1 LAVIFSSSQQWM
13 DLTMK
18 NVALGLAA
26 LALVAVATPALAQR
40 WEDRDRGR
48 GGGGGIVE
56 LYSLPG
62 FQGERRTFSYD
73 IANLADTGFNDRAQ
87 SVRIRGRGEVQ
98 FCQDKD
104 FRSRC
109 VVLSSDEPDLNR
121 IGFASTISSLRRPYG
136 DWGSGGGW
144 GDDDWRRGRDDWGR
158 GGGSDRADATGRTA
172 AFFAR
177 PSVNGEPLSASC
189 GGGWGGGN
197 CAREQA
203 DQFCR
208 RQGYRGS
215 AYAATGRSR
224 FGEALEDVLCV
235 R

>member
-1 LAVIFSSSQQWM
+1 V
-13 DLTMK
+13 TMK
-18 NVALGLAA
+18 SAVLGLAV
-26 LALVAVATPALAQR
+26 LAIVAAATPALAQR
-40 WEDRDRGR
+40 WDDRDRGR
-48 GGGGGIVE
+48 GGGGIE
-56 LYSLPG
+56 LYSEPG
-62 FQGERRTFSYD
+62 FQGERRTFNFD
-73 IANLADTGFNDRAQ
+73 VANLADTGFNDRAQ

-121 IGFASTISSLRRPYG
+121 IGFARTISSLRRPYG
-136 DWGSGGGW
+136 DWGSSGGGGW

-158 GGGSDRADATGRTA
+158 GGFGSDRADAQGRTA
-172 AFFAR
+172 GFFAR
-177 PSVNGEPLSASC
+177 PSVNGEPIPASC

-197 CAREQA
+197 CVREQA

-215 AYAATGRSR
+215 AYASSTRSR
-224 FGEALEDVLCV
+224 LGEALEDVLCV